1 MIQQVYRR
9 YGVEMVGPSD
19 VIVEDTL
26 AKVLEALGGKEALD
40 KVQTKIT
47 IGKLDANGWPRNYQA
62 WSKIPEKLRVKLDSV
77 VSQQD
82 TTFDGERGWEITQG
96 GYREIY
102 GPELANFRINPLFKP
117 LDSLLTCLKKG
128 ASVEFKGKEKI
139 DKKEAYVVLFRPK
152 DVLPETF
159 YFNTRDYLPLKETMK
174 IPLAGSERELI
185 VRYGDWRKVG
195 NVILPFSIVQ
205 ETADQDFPLKSS
217 LKVLEY
223 ELNAPIKDDF
233 FRGPKEGYSG
243 EPYEISLATIPR
255 NMYKEK
261 DAMSPTESW
270 TFHLLVQEK
279 YGRALKPEHASIEL
293 YCDKRRVKNVEFS
306 GEALEAIRGAR
317 FSGLASQR
325 EIFDLRHSFS
335 EPASLKINWMVYD
348 LECVTPEGKKI
359 CKVLEIPVS
368 HYTQRSKLTF
378 PLKGNFLAFCHSKM
392 EWSQWY
398 AIDLIPLGPKLE
410 IVKRK
415 GKNNRDFFAWGKEI
429 FAPADGVV
437 VYARNDVPDND
448 RPTVTRRDIFTK
460 LPEPQWAIGGNVVV
474 IDHGNNEFSF
484 LAHLQQGSVRV
495 RKGDKVEKGQVIGL
509 LGNSGNSDAPHLHYH
524 LMAGGELFRSDGL
537 PIYFENVFSPLIMEE
552 PVPTPLT
559 GVRGMLI
566 LKAK

>member
-1 MIQQVYRR
+1 MKQ
-9 YGVEMVGPSD
+9 SD
-19 VIVEDTL
+19 VMVKDIE
-26 AKVLEALGGKEALD
+26 AGVLKALGGKAALD
-40 KVQTKIT
+40 RVATKNT
-47 IGKLDANGWPRNYQA
+47 TGKLERNGWPGSCQT
-62 WSKIPEKLRVKLDSV
+62 WSKMPEKLRVRWDSALGLEE
-77 VSQQD
+77 
-82 TTFDGERGWEITQG
+82 TTFDGERGWEIKRG
-96 GYREIY
+96 RHREIY
-102 GPELANFRINPLFKP
+102 GLELVSFRRNPLFNP
-117 LDSLLTCLKKG
+117 LNSLLNYLKK
-128 ASVEFKGKEKI
+128 AVPKEFKGKEKI
-139 DKKEAYVVLFRPK
+139 GRKEAYVLLFRPK
-152 DVLPETF
+152 NVPPETF
-159 YFNTRDYLPLKETMK
+159 YFNTRDYLPLKETLK
-174 IPLAGSERELI
+174 IPLGGNERELI
-185 VRYGDWRKVG
+185 VRYDDWRKVEG
-195 NVILPFSIVQ
+195 IMLPFSIVQ
-205 ETADQDFPLKSS
+205 EVADPEFPLKSS
-217 LKVLEY
+217 LKVCEY
-223 ELNAPIKDDF
+223 ELSVPIEDNF
-233 FRGPKEGYSG
+233 FRGPKEGYSY
-243 EPYEISLATIPR
+243 EPYEVSLETIPR
-255 NMYKEK
+255 NIYKES
-261 DAMSPTESW
+261 DAMPSTESW
-270 TFHLLVQEK
+270 IFHLLVQEK
-279 YGRALKPEHASIEL
+279 YGRALKPEHANIEL
-293 YCDKRRVKNVEFS
+293 YCDNRRVKNVDFS
-306 GEALEAIRGAR
+306 GEALEAIIGAW

-325 EIFDLRHSFS
+325 EVFDLRHSFS
-335 EPASLKINWMVYD
+335 EPASLKINRMVYD

-359 CKVLEIPVS
+359 RKVLEIPVS

-378 PLKGNFLAFCHSKM
+378 PLKGNFLAFCHSKT

-398 AIDLIPLGPKLE
+398 AIDIIPLGPKLE

-415 GKNNRDFFAWGKEI
+415 GKNNKDFFAWGREI

-495 RKGDKVEKGQVIGL
+495 RKGDKAKKGQVIGL